1 MKAAKNALEEQNNE
15 LLGKI
20 DELALDQPRSAVPPK
35 AHSEVVKSEL
45 RKIDDEE
52 VYDSLS
58 NLRAKYRQEREENE
72 KLRALLVGQAAKN
85 KQAADAMAPIVQ
97 EQPNVPSLM
106 KAKDDVRRAE
116 QVVREQE
123 RIIQKLED
131 LLERSMHTVDKR
143 YRPEIDDLYNMTRQ
157 RQRYQVTTET
167 FKFFEVLKYS
177 RAMNTT
183 NKRPDRHLK

>member
-1 MKAAKNALEEQNNE
+1 MKAAKDALEQQNNE

-20 DELALDQPRSAVPPK
+20 DEMALDQPRSAVPPK

-52 VYDSLS
+52 VYDSLL

-85 KQAADAMAPIVQ
+85 KQAADALAPIVQ
-97 EQPNVPSLM
+97 EQPNVASLM

-123 RIIQKLED
+123 KIIQKLED

-143 YRPEIDDLYNMTRQ
+143 YRPEIDDLYNMTRH
-157 RQRYQVTTET
+157 RPRYQPS
-167 FKFFEVLKYS
+167 YD
-177 RAMNTT
+177 
-183 NKRPDRHLK
+183 DRTQAPRSAP